1 VKKKEA
7 EVNTKSRRTMNSKKK
22 RGALR
27 KKEREN
33 NSIEGTQRP
42 APIDDQ
48 EKLQI
53 IQNVEKETDNTNGNE
68 RKKTSSNSL
77 KARSMTRQNTVR
89 KKAQKETKV
98 TFTDETKKATTIRI
112 TRSQEC
118 CYSCVGRN

>member
-1 VKKKEA
+1 
-7 EVNTKSRRTMNSKKK
+7 MNSKKK